1 MFDADEIEI
10 SFIDQA
16 SERVISEDLADI
28 EPQAKVEAEP
38 TLSQKD

>member
-1 MFDADEIEI
+1 MMFDADEIEI

-28 EPQAKVEAEP
+28 EP
-38 TLSQKD
+38 